1 MCCQKILKTLQGHV
15 GRLIGST
22 TAPRSSSRP
31 DSKIRGLQTWDRAW
45 KSSLETDGG
54 SGCRAYRSICHLAK
68 MPRCFGL
75 LIMPPWKWWYTHHI
89 TEVEVLAGRSGDYP
103 TCTRQFE
110 DAPYQSVPTLTRL
123 EAVHLRCNGR
133 RGPHGVQLDLM
144 EAVSA
149 LPSLKLLTITNSN
162 TDNLKHSLISPM
174 NFNVVKL
181 DLWHC

>member
-1 MCCQKILKTLQGHV
+1 MEEVAVERIGRYVIWLKCRGASDYSSCRLENEDILTRLPYFLPNLRTLTLTWPF
-15 GRLIGST
+15 GRLST
-22 TAPRSSSRP
+22 LHMAI
-31 DSKIRGLQTWDRAW
+31 D
-45 KSSLETDGG
+45 E
-54 SGCRAYRSICHLAK
+54 
-68 MPRCFGL
+68 
-75 LIMPPWKWWYTHHI
+75 
-89 TEVEVLAGRSGDYP
+89 
-103 TCTRQFE
+103 
-110 DAPYQSVPTLTRL
+110 APYQSVPTLTRL

-149 LPSLKLLTITNSN
+149 LPSLKLLTITSSN